1 MTGPRKGQTTAQPYV
16 TGKRVM
22 IAKHSMSH
30 GGPSLLGA
38 FSCHWAAVVALVRLH
53 EPDFEP
59 TNARK
64 LSDLDAER
72 EMRASLKAL
81 HDPAPM
87 CQYNERC
94 PWGPA
99 KEGKGLVCRRCGA
112 TTERMS

>member
-16 TGKRVM
+16 SGKRIM

-59 TNARK
+59 TGGIK
-64 LSDLDAER
+64 LGDLDAEG
-72 EMRASLKAL
+72 EVRASLKAL

-94 PWGPA
+94 PWRLSA
-99 KEGKGLVCRRCGA
+99 EGGQVCRRCGA
-112 TTERMS
+112 TTERMP